1 MIAQRLVRRSRVVLN
16 LLAVTFACS
25 AAVEV
30 FAQQTGGTAE
40 DEGYIAVL
48 TADKVYVR
56 SGAANSYYPFGMLR
70 EGDLVKVLEE
80 KYNWARV
87 ATVGPAFK
95 DMFGYIKQAKG
106 EAPVIRIP
114 SDNPVVTTLGQ
125 INLIAPNLET
135 GNAPQHSWKPIVNM
149 PPDRQ
154 VTLLQTIETDT
165 QTIYA
170 VSLPKDA
177 SGWVSMAHVRRADS
191 AEQKKWEDSLRA
203 PQTPANENKTIT
215 NQTPTN
221 QQPANQQAI
230 RPQPQQNPRP
240 VTETPVQSPSVNT
253 ANPTTTPVENS
264 ANQSQPSE
272 FSMQPPQ
279 QNETT
284 LATSTSN
291 EETLAESTA
300 GEIVPEK
307 GAAEIAKPGP
317 PKTPKERLEAL
328 EGALERLR
336 KEPIETAEVDELQR
350 LYKDLAEDAPN
361 DVRINSFSNARA
373 EQLEIWRE
381 LQKKKQELA
390 ALDARINSAGDDVQS
405 VRYTL
410 LTSGNYTAVGRIA
423 SSTVYDGSRLPKLFR
438 VQDPGTGRTV
448 AYIRPEKEHDLAGL
462 LDQLVGIMG
471 ERDYDGSLGLHI
483 IDPERIDLLAAHKD
497 QRTPQDQRTTQAQE
511 Q

>member
-1 MIAQRLVRRSRVVLN
+1 MIAQTFVRRSRLMLN
-16 LLAVTFACS
+16 IIAATFALGV
-25 AAVEV
+25 AAELH
-30 FAQQTGGTAE
+30 AQTTGRTAE
-40 DEGYIAVL
+40 DDGYIAVL

-106 EAPVIRIP
+106 EAPVLRITEG
-114 SDNPVVTTLGQ
+114 NPIATTLGQ

-135 GNAPQHSWKPIVNM
+135 GNAPQHSWKPIVNL

-154 VTLLQTIETDT
+154 VKLLQTIETDT

-170 VSLPKDA
+170 VSLTKDA
-177 SGWVSMAHVRRADS
+177 SGWVSMAHVRRADA
-191 AEQKKWEDSLRA
+191 AERQKWEDSLRKPLPA
-203 PQTPANENKTIT
+203 SEKKLEATADETPAQKPVVNQPIAPRQNTRAVDETPAPKPAADTTTTAPTPAATIT
-215 NQTPTN
+215 DQT
-221 QQPANQQAI
+221 QPKQ
-230 RPQPQQNPRP
+230 
-240 VTETPVQSPSVNT
+240 
-253 ANPTTTPVENS
+253 
-264 ANQSQPSE
+264 

-279 QNETT
+279 NGD
-284 LATSTSN
+284 LNATAEGASDES
-291 EETLAESTA
+291 LAEVQS
-300 GEIVPEK
+300 GEIEPEK
-307 GAAEIAKPGP
+307 GVAE
-317 PKTPKERLEAL
+317 PKVTEVPKSPKQRLDALEA
-328 EGALERLR
+328 ALGRLR

-350 LYKDLAEDAPN
+350 LYKALAEDAPN
-361 DVRINSFSNARA
+361 DVRIHSFADARA

-381 LQKKKQELA
+381 LQKKKRDLA
-390 ALDARINSAGDDVQS
+390 ALDARINSASDDVQA
-405 VRYTL
+405 VRYAL

-423 SSTVYDGSRLPKLFR
+423 SSTVYDGTRLPKLYR

-471 ERDYDGSLGLHI
+471 ERNYDGSLGLHI
-483 IDPERIDLLAAHKD
+483 IEPERIDLLAPHKD
-497 QRTPQDQRTTQAQE
+497 QRTTQVQE